1 MSASATARVPYR
13 LALLGFVPALVWLG
27 ILVGVGF
34 LVGGPATS
42 VLGFED
48 GIVTG
53 LKNGRTPMGDDVTHA
68 LSWTADTARIVG
80 AAALVGLALRWVYG
94 TWVEPLVLWAGVAL
108 QSAVFLSTT
117 LLVDRERPTVEQLD
131 EAPPTSSFPSGHT
144 GASTALWL
152 GLALVVA
159 SHVRSRRLRVAVAV
173 LLLVVPVGVG
183 ISRLY
188 RGMHHPSDV
197 LFGVLN
203 GGAAVLIARYAALHR
218 VQDDAAPTS
227 SASTASARTAS

>member
-1 MSASATARVPYR
+1 MSTPATARVPYR

-27 ILVGVGF
+27 ILVGAG
-34 LVGGPATS
+34 LLLGGPATS
-42 VLGFED
+42 LLAFED
-48 GIVTG
+48 GVLRG
-53 LKNGRTPMGDDVTHA
+53 LEDGRTPVGDDVTHA
-68 LSWTADTARIVG
+68 LSWTADTVRIV
-80 AAALVGLALRWVYG
+80 AASALVGLVLRWVYG
-94 TWVEPLVLWAGVAL
+94 TWVDPLVLWAGVAL

-117 LLVDRERPTVEQLD
+117 LVVDRERPTVEQLD

-159 SHVRSRRLRVAVAV
+159 SHVRSRRLRVVVAV

-183 ISRLY
+183 LSRLY

-197 LFGVLN
+197 VFGVLN

-218 VQDDAAPTS
+218 VQDDAAR
-227 SASTASARTAS
+227 SARITTPSAPATR